1 MSPRID
7 VSEQRREQ
15 ILTAAETVVADN
27 GLDSLRMDE
36 VADRTGLS
44 KGTLYLYFKNKHD
57 LSLALL
63 KRVLEQELD
72 AVEGITATAADAEN
86 ALRAFV
92 ERVVADVERVIRVIP
107 ISYGFLSIAFRN
119 RHVQQ
124 ALKQYV
130 RRYIDS
136 LVPILRSGME
146 SGEFQPVDPQEAA
159 IAVASV
165 VEGTMAL
172 WMYDRTMIE
181 PARHIRSGVE
191 NLLHGLRRRHG

>member
-1 MSPRID
+1 MSPRVD

-15 ILTAAETVVADN
+15 ILRAAETVVADK

-44 KGTLYLYFKNKHD
+44 KGTLYLYFRNKHD

-63 KRVLEQELD
+63 ERVLEQELD
-72 AVEGITATAADAEN
+72 AVEGISATASDAEN

>member
-15 ILTAAETVVADN
+15 ILTAAETVVAHK

-36 VADRTGLS
+36 VAERTGLS
-44 KGTLYLYFKNKHD
+44 KGTLYLYFRNKHD

-63 KRVLEQELD
+63 ERVLDQELD
-72 AVEGITATAADAEN
+72 AVEGITATARDAEN

-92 ERVVADVERVIRVIP
+92 DRVVVDVERVIRVIP

-124 ALKQYV
+124 ALKKYL

-136 LVPILRSGME
+136 LVPILRAGIE

-191 NLLHGLRRRHG
+191 HLLHGLRRRHG